1 MRDEGAMSPD
11 EPDRNSEQPQ
21 SQPAK
26 KSIFDD
32 LSALRLD
39 GTGASVGAVE
49 VLTHVPV
56 RKPNRHEFVRV
67 HPKFVLDTTVFT
79 DKEERE
85 SYLVAPAIRAALV
98 GEARPMLLVLAI
110 SRQNALFI
118 WPVSLPSE
126 DGRRN
131 AWTETAQEA
140 MHRAREHWVRL
151 MADMGQG
158 LYRIYLAEGQLS
170 DPVWPDKPFEE
181 LLEIA
186 FRERVIDSPD
196 HPVVRRLRGL
206 T

>member
-1 MRDEGAMSPD
+1 MSGETAITPH
-11 EPDRNSEQPQ
+11 EPNQNG
-21 SQPAK
+21 SQPVTNAAN
-26 KSIFDD
+26 SLFHD
-32 LSALRLD
+32 LAALRLD
-39 GTGASVGAVE
+39 GAGTTAGAVE

-56 RKPNRHEFVRV
+56 RKPNRHEFFRV
-67 HPKFVLDTTVFT
+67 HPDDRLDTTVFT

-85 SYLVAPAIRAALV
+85 SYFVAPAMRSALV
-98 GEARPMLLVLAI
+98 GEARPVLLVPAI

-118 WPVSLPSE
+118 WPVPLPSE

-170 DPVWPDKPFEE
+170 DPVWPNKPFEE
-181 LLEIA
+181 LLEIG
-186 FRERVIDSPD
+186 FRDRVIA
-196 HPVVRRLRGL
+196 
-206 T
+206 

>member
-1 MRDEGAMSPD
+1 MSGERTMTLNESVRHEE
-11 EPDRNSEQPQ
+11 EPMPK
-21 SQPAK
+21 PAK
-26 KSIFDD
+26 SLFHD
-32 LSALRLD
+32 LSALRRD
-39 GTGASVGAVE
+39 GSDMSRGAVE
-49 VLTHVPV
+49 VLTHIPV
-56 RKPNRHEFVRV
+56 RKPNRHEFIRV
-67 HPKFVLDTTVFT
+67 HPEYILDTTVFT

-85 SYLVAPAIRAALV
+85 SYLVAPRMRGELV
-98 GEARPMLLVLAI
+98 GEARPVLLVPTI
-110 SRQNALFI
+110 SRQSALFI
-118 WPVSLPSE
+118 WPVPLPSE

-131 AWTETAQEA
+131 AWTDTAQEA
-140 MHRAREHWVRL
+140 MRLAQEHWVRL

-186 FRERVIDSPD
+186 FKDRVIDSPD